1 MKTCRLDV
9 FQEFNGVVFRLIY
22 AALLILL
29 CATGSIASE
38 PGQQAAIER
47 EDKNQIATI
56 ETYLNSVR
64 TIRSSFVQTASNGHI
79 SEGTLYLARPGKLR
93 IDYTPPV
100 QLQIFGDD
108 VWLIFVDSEL
118 KEVNQL
124 PISATP
130 AALLLKDKIRLSGD
144 VTVQRIVREKGL
156 IRLHVVQSNEPDAG
170 RLIVTIAEAPLGLRG
185 WTVVDP
191 QGIETTVTLIGPS
204 INGEISDRVFVF
216 SPPSWSNPEPE
227 E

>member
-1 MKTCRLDV
+1 MKMCRPSLSHALNCGFLRV
-9 FQEFNGVVFRLIY
+9 AFVM
-22 AALLILL
+22 ALLVFSSSHTLAADRL
-29 CATGSIASE
+29 
-38 PGQQAAIER
+38 QQAATDR
-47 EDKNQIATI
+47 DDKAEIAAL
-56 ETYLNSVR
+56 ETYLNNVR

-93 IDYTPPV
+93 IDYQPPV

-108 VWLIFVDSEL
+108 FWLIFVDSEL

-144 VTVQRIVREKGL
+144 VMVQKIVRERGL
-156 IRLHVVQSNEPDAG
+156 IRLHVIKADEPDAG
-170 RLIVTIAEAPLGLRG
+170 RLIVSIATAPMSLRG
-185 WTVVDP
+185 WTVVDA

-204 INGEISDRVFVF
+204 INGEISDRVFVY

-227 E
+227 